1 MDSITILSVNC
12 QGLGKARKR
21 RDVFHYLKQKSCSI
35 YCLQDTH
42 FSTKLETYVKAEWG
56 NNCFFASYSSNSR
69 GVAVMFMNN
78 FEFKINDVKRDRNGN
93 FILVSFSMK
102 DTDIL
107 LVNVYGPNRDTPA
120 FYEELTEM
128 VKEYQN
134 HNIIIVGDWNL
145 VLDPQL
151 DSYNYKHI
159 NNPKAKE
166 SVENMLELGL
176 TDIWRE
182 ANPDCKRYTW
192 RKTKPLKQS
201 RLDYFLL
208 SDYLVSSFE
217 DTDILPGYRSDHSM
231 VTLKLRFGKEMKR
244 NTFWKF
250 NCSLLKEKKYTDKIN
265 DEINNV
271 IEQYAAPHYDKASIS
286 GIAKSDLELTVS
298 DKVFLGFLLMKIRL
312 RTISYVTMKKMKE
325 KKRKKW
331 KKWEEK
337 KKKKKKR
344 GKEESLLRD
353 FFLIFFDFLKRK
365 KVKRRR
371 ILSILQ
377 RKIKN

>member
-12 QGLGKARKR
+12 QGLGNTRKR

-56 NNCFFASYSSNSR
+56 YNCFFASYSSNSR

-93 FILVSFSMK
+93 FIFISFSMK

-166 SVENMLELGL
+166 SVENMMLELGL

-182 ANPDCKRYTW
+182 ANPECKRYTW

-250 NCSLLKEKKYTDKIN
+250 NCSLLKDKKYTDEIN

-298 DKVFLGFLLMKIRL
+298 DKVFLDFLLMKIRA
-312 RTISYVTMKKMKE
+312 RTISYATMKKKKTREKE
-325 KKRKKW
+325 D
-331 KKWEEK
+331 
-337 KKKKKKR
+337 
-344 GKEESLLRD
+344 SLLRD
-353 FFLIFFDFLKRK
+353 IKLFDRH
-365 KVKRRR
+365 
-371 ILSILQ
+371 I
-377 RKIKN
+377 

>member
-1 MDSITILSVNC
+1 MDSITILSLNC
-12 QGLGKARKR
+12 QGLGNTRKR

-42 FSTKLETYVKAEWG
+42 FTTKLETYVKAEWG
-56 NNCFFASYSSNSR
+56 YNCFFASYSSNSR
-69 GVAVMFMNN
+69 GVAVMFMKK

-93 FILVSFSMK
+93 FILISFSMK

-120 FYEELTEM
+120 FYEELAEM

-145 VLDPQL
+145 VLDPQF
-151 DSYNYKHI
+151 DSYNYKQI

-166 SVENMLELGL
+166 SVETMMLGL
-176 TDIWRE
+176 G
-182 ANPDCKRYTW
+182 NPDCKRYTW
-192 RKTKPLKQS
+192 RKAKPLKQS

-250 NCSLLKEKKYTDKIN
+250 NCSLLKDKKYTDEIN

-271 IEQYAAPHYDKASIS
+271 IEQYAAPHSDKASIS

-298 DKVFLGFLLMKIRL
+298 DKGF
-312 RTISYVTMKKMKE
+312 
-325 KKRKKW
+325 
-331 KKWEEK
+331 
-337 KKKKKKR
+337 
-344 GKEESLLRD
+344 
-353 FFLIFFDFLKRK
+353 
-365 KVKRRR
+365 
-371 ILSILQ
+371 
-377 RKIKN
+377 

>member
-1 MDSITILSVNC
+1 
-12 QGLGKARKR
+12 
-21 RDVFHYLKQKSCSI
+21 
-35 YCLQDTH
+35 
-42 FSTKLETYVKAEWG
+42 
-56 NNCFFASYSSNSR
+56 
-69 GVAVMFMNN
+69 
-78 FEFKINDVKRDRNGN
+78 
-93 FILVSFSMK
+93 MK
-102 DTDIL
+102 DKDIL

-145 VLDPQL
+145 VLDPRL
-151 DSYNYKHI
+151 DSFNYKHI

-166 SVENMLELGL
+166 SVENMFKLGL

-250 NCSLLKEKKYTDKIN
+250 NCSLLKDKKYIDEIN
-265 DEINNV
+265 DEINYV
-271 IEQYAAPHYDKASIS
+271 TEQYAAPHYDKASIS
-286 GIAKSDLELTVS
+286 GIAKSDLELS
-298 DKVFLGFLLMKIRL
+298 F
-312 RTISYVTMKKMKE
+312 
-325 KKRKKW
+325 
-331 KKWEEK
+331 
-337 KKKKKKR
+337 
-344 GKEESLLRD
+344 
-353 FFLIFFDFLKRK
+353 
-365 KVKRRR
+365 
-371 ILSILQ
+371 
-377 RKIKN
+377 

>member
-12 QGLGKARKR
+12 QGLGNTRKR

-56 NNCFFASYSSNSR
+56 YDCFFASYSSNSR

-93 FILVSFSMK
+93 FIFISFSMK
-102 DTDIL
+102 DTEIL

-151 DSYNYKHI
+151 DSYKYKHI

-166 SVENMLELGL
+166 SVENMMLELGL

-217 DTDILPGYRSDHSM
+217 DTFFLDIGLTIQWLPLSFA
-231 VTLKLRFGKEMKR
+231 L
-244 NTFWKF
+244 
-250 NCSLLKEKKYTDKIN
+250 EKK
-265 DEINNV
+265 
-271 IEQYAAPHYDKASIS
+271 
-286 GIAKSDLELTVS
+286 
-298 DKVFLGFLLMKIRL
+298 
-312 RTISYVTMKKMKE
+312 
-325 KKRKKW
+325 
-331 KKWEEK
+331 
-337 KKKKKKR
+337 
-344 GKEESLLRD
+344 
-353 FFLIFFDFLKRK
+353 
-365 KVKRRR
+365 
-371 ILSILQ
+371 
-377 RKIKN
+377 

>member
-1 MDSITILSVNC
+1 M
-12 QGLGKARKR
+12 
-21 RDVFHYLKQKSCSI
+21 
-35 YCLQDTH
+35 
-42 FSTKLETYVKAEWG
+42 
-56 NNCFFASYSSNSR
+56 
-69 GVAVMFMNN
+69 
-78 FEFKINDVKRDRNGN
+78 
-93 FILVSFSMK
+93 
-102 DTDIL
+102 
-107 LVNVYGPNRDTPA
+107 
-120 FYEELTEM
+120 
-128 VKEYQN
+128 
-134 HNIIIVGDWNL
+134 
-145 VLDPQL
+145 LDPQL

-166 SVENMLELGL
+166 SVENMMLELGL

-250 NCSLLKEKKYTDKIN
+250 NCSLLKDKKYIDEIN

-298 DKVFLGFLLMKIRL
+298 DKVFLDFLLMKIRA
-312 RTISYVTMKKMKE
+312 RTISYATMKK
-325 KKRKKW
+325 KKNTR
-331 KKWEEK
+331 E
-337 KKKKKKR
+337 R
-344 GKEESLLRD
+344 RQ
-353 FFLIFFDFLKRK
+353 F
-365 KVKRRR
+365 VKRH
-371 ILSILQ
+371 
-377 RKIKN
+377 